1 MMVFFLEFF
10 LMVFVLIMIVHFDF
24 HLLNEVILMHSMFDV
39 NENVFDVFSNQL
51 LYMQHHNVQLR
62 ININIFMFL
71 FKNKI
76 FLLKSTL
83 RPTLIIII
91 IVSSILNS
99 HPIKT
104 KIATVSAI
112 INIIVNIAYNV
123 ITTFPDVNNRTTS
136 AKTIENINDVYVPRI
151 TSRIKS

>member
-62 ININIFMFL
+62 ININIFIFL

-91 IVSSILNS
+91 IVSRILNS